1 MILQS
6 YSETQI
12 ENTQQH
18 IGDEDRLPCSSRTSG
33 EVVGLEEKDF
43 ATGCYSALLIQVAW
57 LRESIKEASP
67 LMHTR
72 MSCELIPCT
81 AELLGCQ
88 RRALNHV

>member
-1 MILQS
+1 MKTGCPAALEQV
-6 YSETQI
+6 
-12 ENTQQH
+12 
-18 IGDEDRLPCSSRTSG
+18 G

-72 MSCELIPCT
+72 MSCELTPCT